1 MFAGLS
7 HLLAAWFLVL
17 AGIFTQFSMPF
28 DINPV
33 CVSSF
38 QNFSRGN
45 LHFTSAWI
53 TVVSVA
59 LLVAALLNAH
69 RLKCISPVV
78 CQKLQVGKR
87 SEALASMDFASAEPV
102 PNL

>member
-1 MFAGLS
+1 VFAGLS

-17 AGIFTQFSMPF
+17 ASICTQFSMPF
-28 DINPV
+28 EINPV

-38 QNFSRGN
+38 QNLSRGN
-45 LHFTSAWI
+45 YHFTSAWI

-69 RLKCISPVV
+69 RLKCISPAV
-78 CQKLQVGKR
+78 CQKLQVSKR
-87 SEALASMDFASAEPV
+87 SEALASAEGAD
-102 PNL
+102 